1 MMDYLKGSKT
11 AWFWTII
18 RVWFGFQ
25 WLEAG
30 WHKLTGETPFSAEGF
45 IKGAIAKSVPATPGA
60 KPIVAGW
67 WADFLS
73 GFALPNVKLFN
84 FLVMWGEILVGLA
97 LIFGFVTIF
106 AATMG
111 ALMNFAFLMS
121 GSTSSN
127 PWNFALSF
135 IFVLVG
141 GKVMGY
147 YGVDHFLMPRA
158 TVWVKE
164 LLSRLT
170 GGRVKS
176 AT

>member
-18 RVWFGFQ
+18 RVWFGIQ
-25 WLEAG
+25 WIEAG
-30 WHKLTGETPFSAEGF
+30 WHKLTGATPFSAESF
-45 IKGAIAKSVPATPGA
+45 IKGAIAKSVPATAGA
-60 KPIVAGW
+60 KPIVADW
-67 WADFLS
+67 WASFLK
-73 GFALPNVKLFN
+73 GFALPNIKMFN
-84 FLVMWGEILVGLA
+84 FLVMYGEILVGLA

-127 PWNFALSF
+127 PWNFAISF

-147 YGVDHFLMPRA
+147 YGVDYFLMPKA
-158 TVWVKE
+158 KAWIAE
-164 LLSRLT
+164 RLARFT
-170 GGRVKS
+170 GGKVKS
-176 AT
+176 AV